1 MTTKLET
8 IQRSN
13 NVIKWYE
20 LKKTKMKIER
30 EEKSK
35 HVKSISD
42 QLLEM
47 TCQLKLNFYKNQDAN
62 AVSILASQTLKL

>member
-1 MTTKLET
+1 
-8 IQRSN
+8 
-13 NVIKWYE
+13 
-20 LKKTKMKIER
+20 MKIER